1 MSTSYSIVNT
11 NTIVII
17 VKLSSSQPPQYSSSE
32 CTFRIEGNAAK
43 SNTYRP
49 LTNNNN
55 NNNNTNN
62 NNNNTNNN
70 NNNTNNNNNNNTKLY
85 LDTLSREETMFK
97 GVYISLNN

>member
-1 MSTSYSIVNT
+1 MSTSRIVNT
-11 NTIVII
+11 NDIVII

-70 NNNTNNNNNNNTKLY
+70 NNNNTKLY

>member
-17 VKLSSSQPPQYSSSE
+17 VKLSSSQQPQYSSSE

-55 NNNNTNN
+55 NNNN
-62 NNNNTNNN
+62 NTNNN
-70 NNNTNNNNNNNTKLY
+70 NNNTNNNNNNNNKLY